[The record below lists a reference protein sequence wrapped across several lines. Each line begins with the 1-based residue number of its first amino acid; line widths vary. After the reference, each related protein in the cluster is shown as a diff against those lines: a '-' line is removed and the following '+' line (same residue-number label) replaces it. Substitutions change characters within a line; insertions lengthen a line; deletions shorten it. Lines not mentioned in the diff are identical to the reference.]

1 LLSNAACTCYTAG
14 AVVVDD
20 AFNADWP
27 GVMTGL
33 FQWYSAARAT
43 RGGASTGDS
52 TAGETSAEA
61 GNSTAAEL
69 VPFAIGFNKVVMCRP
84 DMHAAYFAH
93 LTGGGGGG
101 NGGVNQ
107 GDTEQSAESVDA
119 SGTAAAA
126 ASPRVR
132 KTAWFMGHEVAV
144 FSHGWIATFHGNE

>member
-33 FQWYSAARAT
+33 FQWYY
-43 RGGASTGDS
+43 
-52 TAGETSAEA
+52 TSAGTKGA
-61 GNSTAAEL
+61 GAGDDVAAEAEL